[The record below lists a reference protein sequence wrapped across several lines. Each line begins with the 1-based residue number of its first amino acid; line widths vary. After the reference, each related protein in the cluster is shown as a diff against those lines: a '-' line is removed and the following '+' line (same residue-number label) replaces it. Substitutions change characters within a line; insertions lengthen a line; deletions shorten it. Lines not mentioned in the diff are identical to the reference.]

1 MPNSSVYSSKQA
13 HGCTPQL
20 KHKTTS
26 CHCKALTIIHYWYL
40 GKGGIGSE
48 RYKRYESWTIIY
60 IVLHL
65 SAS

>member
-1 MPNSSVYSSKQA
+1 MSSSSVFSKRA
-13 HGCTPQL
+13 HGCTQL

-26 CHCKALTIIHYWYL
+26 RHCKALTIIHYWYL